1 MDITRDRL
9 GRALLAIGACGSI
22 AVTMGNT
29 ACVVEGIPACPGR
42 CFEFTLVEPEPR
54 RCLDTDDEGDQY
66 DISFTDG
73 AQTGYRG
80 RYCFN
85 SASLPN
91 VIAATEHID
100 AGGQLS
106 DLSEPVR
113 IDYVAAVDA
122 VVADIEA
129 ECIAAAPGQ
138 CDNAADVCS
147 GIAGDAY
154 QQLVVD
160 QTCALEDGGVE
171 SVKLGPGEVCH
182 SILDGVGGTGFDDHC
197 TETAGDGGGADETTA
212 SGDGADETTGSMLG
226 PFGDLEALVLCDPP
240 TSCEVDEKLLQHVS
254 AGFGVFADEQVTLT
268 LVDRDARC
276 GPGARL
282 DGLDDGEHA
291 SALAEAF
298 DVRNGDVIAEIGTNT
313 IVGLDDAMD
322 AVAALL
328 EDPSTALVVRR
339 PKGPGCETLVYAID
353 VL

>member
-9 GRALLAIGACGSI
+9 GRALLAIGACASI
-22 AVTMGNT
+22 TATVGNSG
-29 ACVVEGIPACPGR
+29 CVVDGIPACPGR

-54 RCLDTDDEGDQY
+54 RCIDNDGEGGQLG
-66 DISFTDG
+66 ISFTDG

-85 SASLPN
+85 AASLPN
-91 VIAATEHID
+91 VIAATEHMD

-106 DLSEPVR
+106 DLSDPVR
-113 IDYVAAVDA
+113 VDYVAVVDA

-138 CDNAADVCS
+138 CDNAAEVCS

-171 SVKLGPGEVCH
+171 S
-182 SILDGVGGTGFDDHC
+182 IT
-197 TETAGDGGGADETTA
+197 
-212 SGDGADETTGSMLG
+212 
-226 PFGDLEALVLCDPP
+226 
-240 TSCEVDEKLLQHVS
+240 LLQHVS
-254 AGFGVFADEQVTLT
+254 AKFGVFADEHVTLT
-268 LVDRDARC
+268 IVDRDAPC

-298 DVRNGDVIAEIGTNT
+298 DIRNKDVVAEIGTST
-313 IVGLDDAMD
+313 IVGVDDAMD
-322 AVAALL
+322 AVAAVL
-328 EDPSTALVVRR
+328 EDPSTALIVRR
-339 PKGPGCETLVYAID
+339 PEGPGCKTLVYAID